1 MTSFFDR
8 VNSVWKIEELRS
20 KILFTLGLVFIYRLG
35 SYIPLPAIDINEV
48 GSILEAYSKNGGN
61 EQGQGLLGLLSSFT
75 GGAFS
80 RASVLA
86 LGVMPYITASIV
98 VQLMTL
104 ALPYLQKLQNDGES
118 GRKRITQITRWLTIG
133 ISLFQAP
140 AYLASITQLFIPVSS
155 FGEAYLVDP
164 NNFWLFWLPSV
175 FILVTGTVF
184 TMWLGEKITDKG
196 IGNGVSII
204 IMVGILSNL
213 PKSIIN
219 EFNIQTGAN
228 AQGGSIFLLVEVILW
243 LAVVIFCI
251 LLTKAVRKVPVQYV
265 RRAQIGSSSYMR
277 SMSSDAVRQYIP
289 LKVNAAGVMPI
300 IFAQA
305 IMFLPSSLATF
316 FDDGSKTQIILS
328 NFNNVFGL
336 YYNILFAVLIILFT
350 FFYTAVTIPVKQM
363 ADDLK
368 KNGGVIPKVKPGEET
383 QDYLDEILSRITL
396 PGAFLLAFLAVL
408 PAFIVLLGVT
418 QGLALFFG
426 GTSLLIMVGV
436 ILDTAQQIDTYLLNS
451 HYDGLIERGRSSK

>member
-1 MTSFFDR
+1 MKSFF
-8 VNSVWKIEELRS
+8 NKIENIWKIKELRD
-20 KILFTLGLVFIYRLG
+20 KLLFTITLVLIYRLG
-35 SYIPLPAIDINEV
+35 SYVPLPAIDINEV
-48 GSILEAYSKNGGN
+48 GNILDAYAKSGSNQ
-61 EQGQGLLGLLSSFT
+61 QGQGLLGLLSSFT

-80 RASVLA
+80 RASILA

-104 ALPYLQKLQNDGES
+104 TIPYLQKLQNDGES

-133 ISLFQAP
+133 ICLFQAP
-140 AYLASITQLFIPVSS
+140 AYLASITQLFLPVAS
-155 FGEAYLVDP
+155 FSNAYLVDP

-184 TMWLGEKITDKG
+184 TMWIGEKITDKG

-204 IMVGILSNL
+204 IMVGILANL

-219 EFNIQTGAN
+219 EFDIQTGAN
-228 AQGGSIFLLVEVILW
+228 SQGGAIFLLVEVVLW
-243 LAVVIFCI
+243 LLVVVFSIMLI
-251 LLTKAVRKVPVQYV
+251 KAVRKVPVQYV
-265 RRAQIGSSSYMR
+265 RRAQVGSSSYMR
-277 SMSSDAVRQYIP
+277 SVSSDSVRQYIP
-289 LKVNAAGVMPI
+289 LKVNASGVMPI

-305 IMFLPSSLATF
+305 LMFLPSTLASV
-316 FDDGSKTQIILS
+316 FDDGSSTQLFLA

-336 YYNILFAVLIILFT
+336 YYNILFSVLIILFT

-383 QDYLDEILSRITL
+383 QFYLDEILSRITL
-396 PGAFLLAFLAVL
+396 PGAILLAILAIL
-408 PAFIVLLGVT
+408 PSFIVLLGVT

-451 HYDGLIERGRSSK
+451 HYDGLIEKGRLSK